1 MNIIQKNEEKINSIF
16 QTFDRMIINGYIIP
30 LQNPR
35 LFQYYLIQNN
45 VKFVDFKQFAEQQT
59 NSLCNHIDNYIK
71 ENNID
76 LIYLKSN
83 KDNKQEMV
91 QQLIQDSD
99 NKSGLIAAFSHTND
113 SYNKIM
119 LSLFDLYFLLYFI
132 SLI

>member
-1 MNIIQKNEEKINSIF
+1 MNIIEQNKEKINGVF
-16 QTFDRMIINGYIIP
+16 ETFDRMIINGYIIP

-99 NKSGLIAAFSHTND
+99 NKSGLIAAFSAVVCAA
-113 SYNKIM
+113 
-119 LSLFDLYFLLYFI
+119 
-132 SLI
+132 